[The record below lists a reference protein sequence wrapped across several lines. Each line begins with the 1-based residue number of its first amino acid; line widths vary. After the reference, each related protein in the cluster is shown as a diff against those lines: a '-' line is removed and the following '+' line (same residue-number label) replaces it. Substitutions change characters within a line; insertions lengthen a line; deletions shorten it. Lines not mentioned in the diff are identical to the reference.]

1 MRVIVISSWYWEG
14 WGQILSIWL
23 SLSSSLMVVTNVYNT
38 KAKNHL
44 LVTTFALNPQLEHW
58 RSWFLW
64 ARIHFCHVADSWIYC
79 ISVFHEAFKAR
90 PRLLWLLFAIFR
102 QSFQAKLMH
111 HCIIIFMQLVH
122 YLCYICP
129 WHININHCAS
139 ETGLAYV
146 TIFSKKKQWLAKIGN
161 SSWSFFQVD
170 LFILLKASLYSLGW
184 PIRCQ
189 DNRTHF
195 PSQDDC

>member
-1 MRVIVISSWYWEG
+1 
-14 WGQILSIWL
+14 
-23 SLSSSLMVVTNVYNT
+23 MVVTNVYNT

-44 LVTTFALNPQLEHW
+44 LITSFALNPQLEHW

-90 PRLLWLLFAIFR
+90 PRHLRLLFAIFR

-111 HCIIIFMQLVH
+111 HRIIIFMQLVH

-129 WHININHCAS
+129 WHINLNHCAS

-146 TIFSKKKQWLAKIGN
+146 TIFSKKKTVVGKNWEQLMKFL
-161 SSWSFFQVD
+161 SSRPVHFIKGI
-170 LFILLKASLYSLGW
+170 FILFTLASPLPRQQGSLSFSRW
-184 PIRCQ
+184 LVESFWLCCQ
-189 DNRTHF
+189 IVEWRIG
-195 PSQDDC
+195 